1 MGRWG
6 DKYVIGLTGNI
17 ATGKSTVRQMLQHE
31 GAYTIDADGLTH
43 QAMMPG
49 APAYKPIISQ
59 FGQFIVGPDG
69 RINRQMLGQIVFNN
83 PQALKALEDIVH
95 PVVRNAIDVLAKR
108 AKQRVVVIE
117 AIKLL
122 ESDWVKD
129 VNAVWVVD
137 AKPET
142 QYKRLIVKRKMTP
155 EEAKQRILSQGSQKV
170 KLERAHVVIHN
181 NANVEETWKQVKT
194 QWGEIRK
201 QLTLKGTPTPELD
214 ERPEEAKVSISAEGI
229 SARRGMPKHAETI
242 AAFMK
247 GITGSNF
254 SRVDILEKF
263 GEKSYTIAED
273 ASGHILAT
281 LGWRVENLVTSMD
294 EFYMKP
300 GAPIQQIAEV
310 LISQIEDASS
320 ELQSEVAYL
329 FLDPQLDQAVVQ
341 AFVAT
346 GYMITQIQEIQIPAW
361 QEAVLETVQGDTFTI
376 LWKQLRDDRVLQPI

>member
-1 MGRWG
+1 
-6 DKYVIGLTGNI
+6 
-17 ATGKSTVRQMLQHE
+17 MLQHE